1 MSGLFSLLDYS
12 FPDAN
17 ANTIIQTYSS
27 GVIQQMNLMP
37 ALITPWQQS
46 DIETNNVGGYFQNP
60 VANVVNNMWSS
71 ANGSLVFAAN
81 LSSSVSGTVTT
92 ILNNTM
98 STLNTIATVDANNY
112 IYLTNRLSNIV
123 GMGSDT
129 TTPHYT
135 TAIGYGKMIAYL
147 TNQTDGIQNTA
158 PILGSFTSVLI
169 GNTLNQLAATMNAY
183 CALFN
188 STVTTQ
194 TMGIIPNQYT
204 VHISSMSQ
212 NDAQNFQNAVAN
224 VESTL
229 SGYYNQDILFYNNSV
244 NIVNQYTILNQFN
257 NMGQSETDLILNF
270 IGTPKII
277 SRLTTPT
284 QLTS

>member
-1 MSGLFSLLDYS
+1 MSGIFSLLNYS

-17 ANTIIQTYSS
+17 ANSIIQTYSS

-37 ALITPWQQS
+37 QLMTTWQQN
-46 DIETNNVGGYFQNP
+46 DIVNNDVGGYFQNP
-60 VANVVNNMWSS
+60 VANVVNNMWAS

-92 ILNNTM
+92 ILNNAM
-98 STLNTIATVDANNY
+98 STLSTIATVDANNY

-123 GMGSDT
+123 TIGTDIN
-129 TTPHYT
+129 TPHFM
-135 TAIGYGKMIAYL
+135 TAIGYGKMLSYL
-147 TNQTDGIQNTA
+147 TNQSDGIQNTA

-183 CALFN
+183 CSLFN

-194 TMGIIPNQYT
+194 TMGIFPNQYI

-212 NDAQNFQNAVAN
+212 DDATNFASSVAN
-224 VESTL
+224 AESTL
-229 SGYYNQDILFYNNSV
+229 SGYYNQDVLFFNNSK
-244 NIVNQYTILNQFN
+244 NIVTQYNTVRQFS
-257 NMGQSETDLILNF
+257 NMGQSETDLILNY

-277 SRLTTPT
+277 SRLT
-284 QLTS
+284 S